1 MTNKKIPVGIQLYSV
16 GDAMADDVPGTL
28 GRIAAMGYEG
38 VEFAGYH
45 GLTGDELREML
56 DANGLKCAGSH
67 LRFQFLEGEAL
78 ESTVANNRALGN
90 DRLIIPSAPRDDLDG
105 TIRRMNAVH
114 KRAVDMGMRV
124 GFHNHTS
131 EFETIDGVTRFDRI
145 FGETPDD
152 FLVQLDIGWACA
164 AGQDVIALLRR
175 YANRVETVHIKEFHP
190 DDVAA
195 VVGEGTVD
203 WPSVMDVLEA
213 ETAVKWYLV
222 EQEQF
227 AVSSM
232 ESAKGCIDNIRK
244 MGR

>member
-1 MTNKKIPVGIQLYSV
+1 MPNVGIPVGIQLYSV
-16 GDAMADDVPGTL
+16 GDAMADDVAGTL
-28 GRIAAMGYEG
+28 SRIAEMGYEG

-45 GLTGDELREML
+45 GFSGEELRELL
-56 DANGLKCAGSH
+56 DANGLECAGSH
-67 LRFQFLEGEAL
+67 VRLKMLQDDALEGTLA
-78 ESTVANNRALGN
+78 TNRALGT
-90 DRLIIPSAPRDDLDG
+90 DRLIIPSAPRDDLEG

-114 KRAVDMGMRV
+114 KRATDSGMRV
-124 GFHNHTS
+124 GFHNHTG
-131 EFETIDGVTRFDRI
+131 EFEMIDGVTKFDRI

-152 FLVQLDIGWACA
+152 FLVQLDIGWASA

-190 DDVAA
+190 EDEKA
-195 VVGEGTVD
+195 VVGEGIID

-213 ETAVKWYLV
+213 ETAVRWYLV